1 MTEQK
6 PQETLSQSFE
16 DYIEAI
22 YDLSLESGG
31 SVRSVDI
38 ANELGFSK
46 ASVTRATKNLKEMGY
61 IEQER
66 YGEITLTEKGR
77 VYGERVLSRHR
88 VLRGF
93 LIDVLGVDQETAN
106 DEACELEHCIS
117 QDTMD
122 KWTAWYNKT
131 VPSGQTAVDKG
142 LL

>member
-1 MTEQK
+1 MAE
-6 PQETLSQSFE
+6 QETLSQSFE

-22 YDLSLESGG
+22 YDLSLQSGG

-46 ASVTRATKNLKEMGY
+46 ASVTRATKSLREMGY

-66 YGEITLTEKGR
+66 YGEITLTEKGEI
-77 VYGERVLSRHR
+77 YGKRVLDRHR

-93 LIDVLGVDQETAN
+93 LIDILGVDQETAN
-106 DEACELEHCIS
+106 AEACELEHCIS

-122 KWTAWYNKT
+122 KWTHWYNTT

>member
-1 MTEQK
+1 MTEQG
-6 PQETLSQSFE
+6 TLTQSFE

-22 YDLSLESGG
+22 YDLSLRSGG

-38 ANELGFSK
+38 AKELGFSK
-46 ASVTRATKNLKEMGY
+46 ASVTRATKSLRDMGY

-66 YGEITLTEKGR
+66 YGEITLTPKGEA
-77 VYGERVLSRHR
+77 YGKRVLDRHR

-93 LIDVLGVDQETAN
+93 LIDILGVDQETAN
-106 DEACELEHCIS
+106 EEACELEHCIS

-122 KWTAWYNKT
+122 KWTRWYNET